1 MNLLTVEKITKNYTD
16 RNLFENITLGINE
29 GDKIG
34 VIGINGTGKSTLL
47 KIISGIEYPDT
58 GNVVKGNNIKVK
70 YLPQNPEFKEDL
82 SILENVLD
90 GNQTASDAWSLEGEA
105 KAMLNRFGIL
115 DVDAVVTNLSGG
127 QKKRVALVKVLLDT
141 TDILVLD
148 EPTNHLDNEMSEWLE
163 IYLNKYKAAI
173 VMVTHDRYFLD
184 KVTNKIVEIDK
195 GNLYS
200 YDANYS
206 EFVELKIQREEMEV
220 ASERKN
226 KSLYRM
232 ELEWMMRGPR
242 ARSTKQK
249 AHIDRFEQL
258 RDRKKV
264 EEDQVVELNS
274 LSQRLGKKT
283 IEINNVSKSYDTKLL
298 FKDFTYILLKQ
309 DRIGIVGANGCGK
322 STLIKVITNIIE
334 PDTGSVEVG
343 QTVKI
348 GYFSQ
353 ENEYMDQ
360 SLKVIDYIK
369 NVAEYIT
376 TSEGS
381 TSASQMLE
389 RFLFNS
395 TMQYSVISKLS
406 GGEKRRLYL
415 LRVLMDAPN
424 ILILDEPTND
434 LDIQTLNILED
445 YLDNFDGIVLTVS
458 HDRYFLDRVVDRIF
472 AFEENGL
479 IRQYE
484 GGFSD
489 YKDAI
494 KDKVIANLETNNTQN
509 SPGSS
514 KASTIK
520 QKDSKLK
527 FSYNEQKEFDEI
539 DHLIESLEDQIE
551 KTDTKIAEA
560 STDFIKLDELMKK
573 KEGLEKELEQKM
585 ERWIY
590 LNELAQE
597 IEAEKEIK

>member
-1 MNLLTVEKITKNYTD
+1 M
-16 RNLFENITLGINE
+16 
-29 GDKIG
+29 
-34 VIGINGTGKSTLL
+34 
-47 KIISGIEYPDT
+47 
-58 GNVVKGNNIKVK
+58 
-70 YLPQNPEFKEDL
+70 
-82 SILENVLD
+82 
-90 GNQTASDAWSLEGEA
+90 
-105 KAMLNRFGIL
+105 
-115 DVDAVVTNLSGG
+115 
-127 QKKRVALVKVLLDT
+127 
-141 TDILVLD
+141 
-148 EPTNHLDNEMSEWLE
+148 
-163 IYLNKYKAAI
+163 
-173 VMVTHDRYFLD
+173 
-184 KVTNKIVEIDK
+184 
-195 GNLYS
+195 
-200 YDANYS
+200 
-206 EFVELKIQREEMEV
+206 
-220 ASERKN
+220 
-226 KSLYRM
+226 
-232 ELEWMMRGPR
+232 
-242 ARSTKQK
+242 
-249 AHIDRFEQL
+249 
-258 RDRKKV
+258 
-264 EEDQVVELNS
+264 
-274 LSQRLGKKT
+274 
-283 IEINNVSKSYDTKLL
+283 
-298 FKDFTYILLKQ
+298 
-309 DRIGIVGANGCGK
+309 
-322 STLIKVITNIIE
+322 ITNIIE

-509 SPGSS
+509 STGSS